1 LKRFPCQAADHDPEN
16 EVNLQH
22 QHHPI
27 PPFRLFE
34 IQAHLSRPASC
45 GGMKAIA
52 PQKAMPRAALASA
65 GHPQHIDSIS
75 TGLNSRKA

>member
-1 LKRFPCQAADHDPEN
+1 M
-16 EVNLQH
+16 
-22 QHHPI
+22 
-27 PPFRLFE
+27 PPFRPFE